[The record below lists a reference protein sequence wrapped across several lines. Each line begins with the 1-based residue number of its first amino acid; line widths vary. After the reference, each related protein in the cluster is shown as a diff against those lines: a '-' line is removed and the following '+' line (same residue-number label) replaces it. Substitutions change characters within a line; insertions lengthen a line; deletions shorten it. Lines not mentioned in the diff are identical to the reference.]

1 MNEGHAVVVILNEDG
16 FKRPPQVLAPED
28 EAAIATPFMQH
39 LVRLVRSHD
48 TFGAYA
54 KRPDA
59 QMLADYIV
67 TKEQRRAAA
76 AQCGA
81 DPDLVWRVEQFY
93 GAIGLMI
100 EQETGLVA
108 SPMLKI
114 YEEGFGR
121 VILITGKLVV
131 LTKHLRDAQRFGF
144 ETFAALADE
153 GNKQIAAAVA
163 TIQQFPE
170 AARA

>member
-1 MNEGHAVVVILNEDG
+1 MVVTLNEDG
-16 FKRPPQVLAPED
+16 FKPPHQVLAPAD
-28 EAAIATPFMQH
+28 EQAIATPFVQA
-39 LVRLVRSHD
+39 LVWLVRSHD

-54 KRPDA
+54 KRSDA

-81 DPDLVWRVEQFY
+81 DPDLVWRIEQFD
-93 GAIGLMI
+93 GAVELMI

-121 VILITGKLVV
+121 VILITGNLVV

-144 ETFAALADE
+144 ETFAALGAE
-153 GNKQIAAAVA
+153 GAKQIAAAVA

>member
-1 MNEGHAVVVILNEDG
+1 MVITLNEDG
-16 FKRPPQVLAPED
+16 FKPPPQVLTPAD
-28 EAAIATPFMQH
+28 EQAIATPFVQA
-39 LVRLVRSHD
+39 LVRLVRAHD

-54 KRPDA
+54 KRSDA

-81 DPDLVWRVEQFY
+81 DPDLVWRIEQFY

-121 VILITGKLVV
+121 VMLITGKLVA

-144 ETFAALADE
+144 ETFAALGAE
-153 GNKQIAAAVA
+153 GAKQIAAAVA

>member
-1 MNEGHAVVVILNEDG
+1 MAVILNEEG
-16 FKRPPQVLAPED
+16 LTPRKQVLTPAD
-28 EAAIATPFMQH
+28 EEALATPFIQN
-39 LVRLVRSHD
+39 LVRLVRSQD

-54 KRPDA
+54 KRSDA
-59 QMLADYIV
+59 QMLAGFVV

-76 AQCGA
+76 AQCRA
-81 DPDLVWRVEQFY
+81 DPDLVWRIEQFY
-93 GAIGLMI
+93 GAIGLMV

-114 YEEGFGR
+114 HDEGFGR
-121 VILITGKLVV
+121 VILITGKLVA

-144 ETFAALADE
+144 ESFAALAAD
-153 GNKQIAAAVA
+153 GMKQIATAVA
-163 TIQQFPE
+163 AIQQFPD

>member
-1 MNEGHAVVVILNEDG
+1 VAISLNEEG
-16 FKRPPQVLAPED
+16 LTPASQVLAPGD
-28 EAAIATPFMQH
+28 EQALATPFVQA
-39 LVRLVRSHD
+39 LVRLVRSQD

-54 KRPDA
+54 KRSDA
-59 QMLADYIV
+59 HMLVGFVV

-76 AQCGA
+76 ALCRA
-81 DPDLVWRVEQFY
+81 DPDLVWRIEQFY
-93 GAIGLMI
+93 GAIGLVV

-114 YEEGFGR
+114 YDEGFGR

-144 ETFAALADE
+144 ETLAALAAE
-153 GNKQIAAAVA
+153 GMKQVAAAVA
-163 TIQQFPE
+163 MIRQFPE
-170 AARA
+170 VARA

>member
-1 MNEGHAVVVILNEDG
+1 VVVTLNEDG
-16 FKRPPQVLAPED
+16 FKPPHQVLAPAD
-28 EAAIATPFMQH
+28 EEALTTPFVQA
-39 LVRLVRSHD
+39 LARLVRSHD

-54 KRPDA
+54 KRSDA
-59 QMLADYIV
+59 QMLAGYIV

-81 DPDLVWRVEQFY
+81 DSDLVWRLEQFY

-114 YEEGFGR
+114 YDEGFGR

-144 ETFAALADE
+144 ETFAALAAE
-153 GNKQIAAAVA
+153 GTKQVASAVA
-163 TIQQFPE
+163 TIEQFPE

>member
-1 MNEGHAVVVILNEDG
+1 VVISLKEEG
-16 FKRPPQVLAPED
+16 LTPKQQVLALAD
-28 EAAIATPFMQH
+28 EEALATPFVQT
-39 LVRLVRSHD
+39 LARLVRSQD

-54 KRPDA
+54 KRSDA
-59 QMLADYIV
+59 QMLAGYIV

-76 AQCGA
+76 AQCRA
-81 DPDLVWRVEQFY
+81 DPELVWRIEQFY
-93 GAIGLMI
+93 GAIGLMV

-108 SPMLKI
+108 SPMLKF

-121 VILITGKLVV
+121 VILISGKLVV

-144 ETFAALADE
+144 ESFATLAAE
-153 GNKQIAAAVA
+153 GMKQITTAVA

>member
-1 MNEGHAVVVILNEDG
+1 MVVSLNEEG
-16 FKRPPQVLAPED
+16 LTPKHPVLTSDD
-28 EAAIATPFMQH
+28 EQALTTPFVQA
-39 LVRLVRSHD
+39 LARLVRSQD

-54 KRPDA
+54 KRSDA
-59 QMLADYIV
+59 RILADYIV

-76 AQCGA
+76 AQCRA
-81 DPDLVWRVEQFY
+81 DPDLVWRIEQFY
-93 GAIGLMI
+93 GAIELMV

-114 YEEGFGR
+114 YDEGFGR

-144 ETFAALADE
+144 ETYAALAAE
-153 GNKQIAAAVA
+153 GTKQIATAVA

>member
-1 MNEGHAVVVILNEDG
+1 VVVSLNEDG
-16 FKRPPQVLAPED
+16 FKTPHQVLAPAD
-28 EAAIATPFMQH
+28 EQALTTPFVQA
-39 LVRLVRSHD
+39 LARLVRSHD

-54 KRPDA
+54 KRSDA
-59 QMLADYIV
+59 QMLAGYIV

-81 DPDLVWRVEQFY
+81 DPDLVWRIEQFY
-93 GAIGLMI
+93 GAIGLVI

-114 YEEGFGR
+114 YDEGFGR

-144 ETFAALADE
+144 ETFAALAAE
-153 GNKQIAAAVA
+153 GTKQIATAVA

-170 AARA
+170 AARV

>member
-1 MNEGHAVVVILNEDG
+1 MRPTDVFVRRPVLAIVVNLVIL
-16 FKRPPQVLAPED
+16 
-28 EAAIATPFMQH
+28 IAG
-39 LVRLVRSHD
+39 LWSIRSLSVRQYPRSD
-48 TFGAYA
+48 IAVIRITTAY
-54 KRPDA
+54 
-59 QMLADYIV
+59 I
-67 TKEQRRAAA
+67 
-76 AQCGA
+76 GA
-81 DPDLVWRVEQFY
+81 DPDLVWRIEQFY

-114 YEEGFGR
+114 YDEGFGR

-144 ETFAALADE
+144 ETFAALAAE
-153 GNKQIAAAVA
+153 ANKQIAAAVT

>member
-1 MNEGHAVVVILNEDG
+1 MVVTLNEDG
-16 FKRPPQVLAPED
+16 FKPPHQVLAPAD
-28 EAAIATPFMQH
+28 EEALTTPFVQT
-39 LVRLVRSHD
+39 LARLVRSHD

-54 KRPDA
+54 KRSDA
-59 QMLADYIV
+59 QMLAGYIV

-81 DPDLVWRVEQFY
+81 DPDLVWRIEQFY

-114 YEEGFGR
+114 YDEGFGR

-144 ETFAALADE
+144 ETFAALAAE
-153 GNKQIAAAVA
+153 ATKQIAAAVA

>member
-1 MNEGHAVVVILNEDG
+1 VVVTLNEDG
-16 FKRPPQVLAPED
+16 FKPPHQVLTPAD
-28 EAAIATPFMQH
+28 EQALTTPFVQA
-39 LVRLVRSHD
+39 LARLVRSHD
-48 TFGAYA
+48 TFGAYT
-54 KRPDA
+54 KRSDA
-59 QMLADYIV
+59 QMLAGYIV

-81 DPDLVWRVEQFY
+81 DPDLVWRIEQFY
-93 GAIGLMI
+93 GAIGLVI

-114 YEEGFGR
+114 YDEGFGR

-144 ETFAALADE
+144 ETFAALAAE
-153 GNKQIAAAVA
+153 GTKQIATAVA

>member
-1 MNEGHAVVVILNEDG
+1 MVVTLNEDG
-16 FKRPPQVLAPED
+16 FKPPHQVLAPAD
-28 EAAIATPFMQH
+28 EQALTTPFVQA
-39 LVRLVRSHD
+39 LARLVRSHD

-54 KRPDA
+54 KRSDA
-59 QMLADYIV
+59 QMLAGYIV

-81 DPDLVWRVEQFY
+81 DPDLVWRIEQFY

-114 YEEGFGR
+114 YDEGFGR

-144 ETFAALADE
+144 ETFAALAAE
-153 GNKQIAAAVA
+153 GTKQIATAVA

>member
-1 MNEGHAVVVILNEDG
+1 MTLAEPTTAVD
-16 FKRPPQVLAPED
+16 PM
-28 EAAIATPFMQH
+28 TSPFMKV
-39 LVRLVRSHD
+39 LVALQRAED
-48 TFGAYA
+48 AYGVWEG
-54 KRPDA
+54 KSDA
-59 QMLADYIV
+59 ELLRDFIV

-114 YEEGFGR
+114 YDEGFGR
-121 VILITGKLVV
+121 VILMTGKLVV
-131 LTKHLRDAQRFGF
+131 LTKHLRDA
-144 ETFAALADE
+144 
-153 GNKQIAAAVA
+153 
-163 TIQQFPE
+163 
-170 AARA
+170 

>member
-1 MNEGHAVVVILNEDG
+1 MVISLNEEG
-16 FKRPPQVLAPED
+16 LTPKQQVLAPAD
-28 EAAIATPFMQH
+28 EQALATPFVQA
-39 LVRLVRSHD
+39 LVRLVRSQD

-54 KRPDA
+54 KRSDA
-59 QMLADYIV
+59 QMLAGYIV

-76 AQCGA
+76 AQCRA
-81 DPDLVWRVEQFY
+81 DPELVWRIEQFY
-93 GAIGLMI
+93 GAIGLMV

-108 SPMLKI
+108 SPMLKF

-121 VILITGKLVV
+121 VILISGKLVV

-144 ETFAALADE
+144 ESFAALAAE
-153 GNKQIAAAVA
+153 GMKQIATAVA

>member
-1 MNEGHAVVVILNEDG
+1 MVVTLNEDG
-16 FKRPPQVLAPED
+16 FKPPHQVLAPAD
-28 EAAIATPFMQH
+28 EQAFTTPFVQA
-39 LVRLVRSHD
+39 LARLVRSHD

-54 KRPDA
+54 KRSDA
-59 QMLADYIV
+59 QMLAGYIV

-76 AQCGA
+76 AQCRA
-81 DPDLVWRVEQFY
+81 DPDLVWRIEQFY

-114 YEEGFGR
+114 YDEGFGR

-144 ETFAALADE
+144 ETFAALAAE
-153 GNKQIAAAVA
+153 GTKQIATAVA

>member
-1 MNEGHAVVVILNEDG
+1 VVVSLNEEG
-16 FKRPPQVLAPED
+16 LTPKKQVLAPAD
-28 EAAIATPFMQH
+28 EAALATPFVQT
-39 LVRLVRSHD
+39 LARLVRSQD
-48 TFGAYA
+48 TFGAYG
-54 KRPDA
+54 KRSDA
-59 QMLADYIV
+59 QMLAGYIV

-81 DPDLVWRVEQFY
+81 DPDLVWRIEQFY

-108 SPMLKI
+108 SPLLKI
-114 YEEGFGR
+114 YDEGFGR
-121 VILITGKLVV
+121 VALITGKLVV

-144 ETFAALADE
+144 EGFAELAAE
-153 GNKQIAAAVA
+153 GMKQIATAVA

>member
-1 MNEGHAVVVILNEDG
+1 VVVTLNEDG
-16 FKRPPQVLAPED
+16 FKPPHQVLAPAD
-28 EAAIATPFMQH
+28 EQALTTPFVQA
-39 LVRLVRSHD
+39 LARLVRSHD

-54 KRPDA
+54 KRSDT
-59 QMLADYIV
+59 QMLAGYIV

-81 DPDLVWRVEQFY
+81 DPDLVWRIEQFY
-93 GAIGLMI
+93 GAIGLVI

-114 YEEGFGR
+114 YDEGFGR

-144 ETFAALADE
+144 ETFAAFAAE
-153 GNKQIAAAVA
+153 GTKQIATAVA

-170 AARA
+170 VARA

>member
-1 MNEGHAVVVILNEDG
+1 VVVSLNEDG
-16 FKRPPQVLAPED
+16 FKTPHQVLAPAD
-28 EAAIATPFMQH
+28 EQALTTPFVQA
-39 LVRLVRSHD
+39 LARLVRSHD

-54 KRPDA
+54 KRSDA
-59 QMLADYIV
+59 QMLAGYIV

-81 DPDLVWRVEQFY
+81 DPDLVWRIEQFC
-93 GAIGLMI
+93 GAIGLVI

-114 YEEGFGR
+114 YDEGFGR

-144 ETFAALADE
+144 ETFAALAAE
-153 GNKQIAAAVA
+153 GTKQIATAVA

>member
-1 MNEGHAVVVILNEDG
+1 MVVTLNEDG
-16 FKRPPQVLAPED
+16 FKPPPQVLTPAD
-28 EAAIATPFMQH
+28 EQALTTPFVQA

-54 KRPDA
+54 KRSDA
-59 QMLADYIV
+59 RMLADYIV

-81 DPDLVWRVEQFY
+81 DPDLVWRIEQYY

-100 EQETGLVA
+100 EQETGLIA

-114 YEEGFGR
+114 YDEGFGR

-144 ETFAALADE
+144 ETFAALAAE
-153 GNKQIAAAVA
+153 ASKQIAAAVA

>member
-1 MNEGHAVVVILNEDG
+1 MVVSLNEDG
-16 FKRPPQVLAPED
+16 FKPPPQVLTPAD
-28 EAAIATPFMQH
+28 EQAIATPFVQA
-39 LVRLVRSHD
+39 LVRLVRAHD

-54 KRPDA
+54 KRSDA

-81 DPDLVWRVEQFY
+81 DPDLVWRIEQFY

-100 EQETGLVA
+100 EQGTGLVA

-121 VILITGKLVV
+121 VMLITGKLVV

-144 ETFAALADE
+144 ETFAALGAE
-153 GNKQIAAAVA
+153 GAKQIAAAVA